1 MRKAI
6 LMCTCSFSC
15 PSMKDI
21 NFAELGERIRMEL
34 PHDFMLMHP
43 RLCEENGEQLM
54 KDLLKDD
61 VVYITPACKAEKTAT
76 RWFCIGKPANGKSL
90 EAGFSVI

>member
-34 PHDFMLMHP
+34 THDFMLMHP
-43 RLCEENGEQLM
+43 RLCESSPNFLGTM
-54 KDLLKDD
+54 
-61 VVYITPACKAEKTAT
+61 
-76 RWFCIGKPANGKSL
+76 
-90 EAGFSVI
+90 